1 MQSALFS
8 SASSRQLCFP
18 WKSDEFHQNPVS
30 QKLNFPPRCFTLRTS
45 INYGP
50 EEGVDNGPSER
61 ESIPKLVSP
70 AKLPVAVRKSG
81 RVSRY
86 IWDGSCLSL
95 ESVDG
100 SGGAAA
106 AAALRFD
113 FEDGFWTLFRVSSS
127 AVRDVFVP
135 KRVTNNYLQY
145 VKWKLLHR
153 VFSSA
158 LQVLATQAM
167 FRAIGIGFSRSLP
180 STAAFN
186 WVLKE
191 GLGRLCRCIY
201 TASLASAFDTNLKRV
216 RFLTSVVFSLSIG
229 VELLTPIFPQYFLLL
244 ATLAN
249 IAKQISL
256 ACYLATSSAVHRSF
270 AVADNL
276 GEISAKAQIQSVC
289 FDTLGLLFAA
299 TLDTLFK
306 NNQTLL
312 KRLPFIVYPIFA
324 AIDVFGIYQGL
335 KHVHLQT
342 LTKDRLEIILDTWI
356 KVGHVPSPAEVS
368 KKEGVGIFRSKTEKE
383 SWPIRIGCLTVDRHI
398 PKLSMMAMQSLGSE
412 DYYVICVENSC
423 GGFVQTKQP
432 GIVLFLREG
441 AGTTDVTMGLLQA
454 CYIRRALV
462 VSSRW
467 AIAVGDINTSD
478 LAAREWRKL
487 LEETKITAA
496 KNLSL
501 IDDQMTE
508 VGWAVKNIL
517 LGSGEQVRYSFIDDL
532 NQADR
537 GRSISCS

>member
-18 WKSDEFHQNPVS
+18 WKSDEFHQKPFS
-30 QKLNFPPRCFTLRTS
+30 QKLKFPTSTSSLRTS

-50 EEGVDNGPSER
+50 EEGVDKGPSGK
-61 ESIPKLVSP
+61 ESISGAVYPS
-70 AKLPVAVRKSG
+70 KLPVAVRKSG

-100 SGGAAA
+100 GGGGR
-106 AAALRFD
+106 AAALQFD
-113 FEDGFWTLFRVSSS
+113 FEDGFRSLFRDCSL
-127 AVRDVFVP
+127 AVKDVFVP
-135 KRVTNNYLQY
+135 KRVSDNYMQY

-167 FRAIGIGFSRSLP
+167 FRAIGLGFSRSLP
-180 STAAFN
+180 SAAAFN
-186 WVLKE
+186 WVLKD

-229 VELLTPIFPQYFLLL
+229 VELLTPVFPQYFLLL

-256 ACYLATSSAVHRSF
+256 ACYLATSPAVHRSF

-289 FDTLGLLFAA
+289 FDNLGLLFAA
-299 TLDTLFK
+299 TLNILFK
-306 NNQTLL
+306 NNQKLL
-312 KRLPFIVYPIFA
+312 TSLPFIVYPIFA
-324 AIDVFGIYQGL
+324 VIDVFGIYQGL

-356 KVGHVPSPAEVS
+356 KVGHVPSPAQVS
-368 KKEGVGIFRSKTEKE
+368 KKEGVGIFRSRRKK
-383 SWPIRIGCLTVDRHI
+383 SWPIKIGCLTVDQHV
-398 PKLSMMAMQSLGSE
+398 PELSMMAMQSLGSE
-412 DYYVICVENSC
+412 DYYFICIEKAG
-423 GGFVQTKQP
+423 GGFLQTKQP
-432 GIVLFLREG
+432 SIVLCLREG

-454 CYIRRALV
+454 CYIRRALQD
-462 VSSRW
+462 S
-467 AIAVGDINTSD
+467 NPSD
-478 LAAREWRKL
+478 LVVRQWHKV
-487 LEETKITAA
+487 LEDTKISAA
-496 KNLSL
+496 KGLKLVNEEMAEL
-501 IDDQMTE
+501 
-508 VGWAVKNIL
+508 GWALKNIL
-517 LGSGEQVRYSFIDDL
+517 LGSAEQARYSFIDD
-532 NQADR
+532 
-537 GRSISCS
+537 